1 MKKYNN
7 KRSIILFCIWFLPL
21 LASGQNFIGDAAFSP
36 DLSFN
41 IKLNDRYTINS
52 KIESFLYFYDTDQS
66 ADHWQNYYDG
76 TDIQIFITRKLNP
89 FQRVALGYQLGTE
102 PASDFS
108 HRFIQQFSWVNRP
121 VNLVLGHR
129 LRTDQTLEQE
139 TPVRIRLRYR
149 ISLEIP
155 LQGQALDPRE
165 FFILT
170 SAEAIGSTQQSQQD
184 LETRFVLQ
192 GGYLVKAGN
201 KLQWGFD
208 FRSRYNND
216 FMNNRL
222 LVKLGWGI
230 NF

>member
-1 MKKYNN
+1 MKKYFS
-7 KRSIILFCIWFLPL
+7 KKFVILFYIWLIPFLV
-21 LASGQNFIGDAAFSP
+21 SGQKFIGDAAISP

-41 IKLNDRYTINS
+41 IKLNDRYSINS
-52 KIESFLYFYDTDQS
+52 KIESFLFFYDIGQSPDQ
-66 ADHWQNYYDG
+66 WQNYYDG
-76 TDIQIFITRKLNP
+76 TDIQVFITRRLNP

-102 PASDFS
+102 PASNFS

-121 VNLVLGHR
+121 GNLVLGHR
-129 LRTDQTLEQE
+129 LRSDQTLEQE
-139 TPVRIRLRYR
+139 APLRIRLRYR
-149 ISLEIP
+149 TSLEIP
-155 LQGQALDPRE
+155 LQGQALDPGE

-170 SAEAIGSTQQSQQD
+170 SAEAIGSTQQTKND

-201 KLQWGFD
+201 KLHWGID
-208 FRSRYNND
+208 FRSRFSND
-216 FMNNRL
+216 FLNNRL

>member
-1 MKKYNN
+1 MKKYCN
-7 KRSIILFCIWFLPL
+7 KKFVILFYIWLIPL
-21 LASGQNFIGDAAFSP
+21 LASGRNFIGNAAISP

-52 KIESFLYFYDTDQS
+52 KIESFLFFYDIGQS
-66 ADHWQNYYDG
+66 SDHWQNYYDG
-76 TDIQIFITRKLNP
+76 TDIQVFVTRRLNP

-102 PASDFS
+102 PASNIS

-121 VNLVLGHR
+121 GNLVLGHR
-129 LRTDQTLEQE
+129 LRSDQTLEQE
-139 TPVRIRLRYR
+139 APLRIRLRFR
-149 ISLEIP
+149 TSLEIP
-155 LQGQALDPRE
+155 LQGQALDPGE

-170 SAEAIGSTQQSQQD
+170 SAEAIGSKQQTQTD

-192 GGYLVKAGN
+192 GGFLIKVGN

>member
-1 MKKYNN
+1 MKKYCNI
-7 KRSIILFCIWFLPL
+7 KSVILINIWLLPL
-21 LASGQNFIGDAAFSP
+21 LASGQNFIGDAAVSP

-52 KIESFLYFYDTDQS
+52 KIETFLFFYDIDQS
-66 ADHWQNYYDG
+66 PDQWQNYYDG
-76 TDIQIFITRKLNP
+76 TDIQVFITRRLNP

-102 PASDFS
+102 SASSFS

-121 VNLVLGHR
+121 GNLVLGHR

-139 TPVRIRLRYR
+139 APLRIRLRYR
-149 ISLEIP
+149 TSLEIP
-155 LQGQALDPRE
+155 LQGQALDPGE

-170 SAEAIGSTQQSQQD
+170 SAEAIGSTQQTKND
-184 LETRFVLQ
+184 LETRFILQ
-192 GGYLVKAGN
+192 GGYLVKVGN
-201 KLQWGFD
+201 KLQWGID
-208 FRSRYNND
+208 FRSRFSND
-216 FMNNRL
+216 FLNNRL